1 MVIFKNL
8 SNTIK
13 ILFITTNQFKVK
25 ITIDPRRTMEELI
38 KRYFEKIN
46 RPELFGDRTINFL
59 FSGSLIPQDSQNSI
73 SEYIGEQ
80 KEITI
85 LISDTEDQITENMF
99 I

>member
-1 MVIFKNL
+1 
-8 SNTIK
+8 
-13 ILFITTNQFKVK
+13 
-25 ITIDPRRTMEELI
+25 MEELI

-80 KEITI
+80 KKITI